1 MVCHRNTLLLREK
14 NLPQSQGHK
23 QLLIRC
29 EAVGLTGPCI
39 MVALLSQPTVL
50 TPLLQAAKVSSGSA
64 REVIFA
70 NVLGSERLAS
80 LHPVSKNMLFW
91 SHSFHVEKEQVVQ
104 ARFFNG
110 SVYMQSGFPRKRRT
124 SALSL
129 NLISRGLCSAPEFPC
144 RKHRAP
150 KQSHTIVS
158 FIVLGTA
165 SGLTEFAAFG
175 RLYVQLFGF
184 QVL

>member
-1 MVCHRNTLLLREK
+1 MCHRNTLLLREK

-39 MVALLSQPTVL
+39 MIALLSQPTVL

-80 LHPVSKNMLFW
+80 LHPVSKNVLLRN
-91 SHSFHVEKEQVVQ
+91 HSFRVE
-104 ARFFNG
+104 
-110 SVYMQSGFPRKRRT
+110 
-124 SALSL
+124 
-129 NLISRGLCSAPEFPC
+129 
-144 RKHRAP
+144 
-150 KQSHTIVS
+150 
-158 FIVLGTA
+158 
-165 SGLTEFAAFG
+165 
-175 RLYVQLFGF
+175 
-184 QVL
+184 